1 MWFSVTDR
9 AGFGGTLTKAVS
21 QSGEEKN
28 LSCEVPRS
36 DRMGK
41 SDIFSKTI
49 VSVNLVMKR
58 WKGFSNLK
66 G

>member
-1 MWFSVTDR
+1 MTDR
-9 AGFGGTLTKAVS
+9 AGFGGTLKKAVS
-21 QSGEEKN
+21 QSGKEKKN

-41 SDIFSKTI
+41 SDIFSKII